1 MNTPFIT
8 IIIIIITIITYS
20 LDEKYLNSL
29 QSLPII
35 FSLLHIYLTRLTLQ
49 E

>member
-20 LDEKYLNSL
+20 LDEKYLNSAI
-29 QSLPII
+29 S
-35 FSLLHIYLTRLTLQ
+35 SLLSSLYYISI
-49 E
+49 